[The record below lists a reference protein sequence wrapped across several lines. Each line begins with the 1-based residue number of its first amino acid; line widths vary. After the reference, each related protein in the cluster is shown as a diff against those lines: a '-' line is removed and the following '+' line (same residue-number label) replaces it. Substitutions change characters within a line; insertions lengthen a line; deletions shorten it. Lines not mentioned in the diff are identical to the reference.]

1 MSNSICNDEVCV
13 IDGEPILCASDVS
26 IAYGKN
32 CVLKEVDLE
41 IQPCSVTAI
50 IGPSGCGKSSFLSCF
65 NRMTDLVPDCKV
77 SGKILLDGENILDP
91 NFDTVELRKKVGMI
105 FQKPNPF
112 PVSIAKNITEPLR
125 YLGIRSKEERKAI
138 MEEVL
143 EEVGLWDEVK
153 DRLDDS
159 ALKLSGGQQQRL
171 CIARAIALK
180 PQILLM
186 DEPCSAL
193 DPVATAKIEELI
205 QKLRGRYTLVVVT
218 HNLGQAQ
225 RISDQTAFFW
235 VKEGAGALMECGV
248 TKELFEAPKNDTC
261 AAYLEG
267 RMG

>member
-1 MSNSICNDEVCV
+1 MTYSHLS
-13 IDGEPILCASDVS
+13 
-26 IAYGKN
+26 
-32 CVLKEVDLE
+32 
-41 IQPCSVTAI
+41 
-50 IGPSGCGKSSFLSCF
+50 KSPKKPLS
-65 NRMTDLVPDCKV
+65 
-77 SGKILLDGENILDP
+77 EA
-91 NFDTVELRKKVGMI
+91 E
-105 FQKPNPF
+105 
-112 PVSIAKNITEPLR
+112 A
-125 YLGIRSKEERKAI
+125 KEERKAI